1 MKKLILHSILALMPL
16 FAIAQSDPHVTMF
29 MYNKLL
35 YNPGYAGSRDMTSV
49 NALYRNQWAGIPGA
63 PKTISITADGP
74 AGSYMLPFRHVATG
88 ISVTNEKVGIENN
101 TAIKGYYAYR
111 IKLAKSV
118 LSLGLS
124 GGGSFY
130 SAAYSN
136 LTPFQQYDQ
145 NLTTDVRNA
154 FLPNFGTGAYWCT
167 EKYYLGLSVPSLLE
181 NKYDKKGTQIARQV
195 RGYYLSAGYV
205 YELNSVIKLKPQVL
219 ARIARNSDYG
229 LPFNCDI
236 NLSAIA
242 YDRLMIGAT
251 YRTDKSLS
259 AIAHIQVTQFINMG
273 YSYDYLL
280 SDIAPYARGAH
291 EFVVGLDLVRDRL
304 KYTTPRFSKSF

>member
-1 MKKLILHSILALMPL
+1 MPL
-16 FAIAQSDPHVTMF
+16 FALAQSDPHVTMF

-35 YNPGYAGSRDMTSV
+35 YNPGYAGSRDMTSG
-49 NALYRNQWAGIPGA
+49 NAQYRNQWAGIPGA
-63 PKTISITADGP
+63 PKTISVTADGP

-88 ISVTNEKVGIENN
+88 ISFTNEKVGIENN
-101 TAIKGYYAYR
+101 TTIKGYYAYR
-111 IKLAKSV
+111 VKLTKSI

-136 LTPFQQYDQ
+136 LTPFQQNDQ

-154 FLPNFGTGAYWCT
+154 FLPNFGTGAYWST
-167 EKYYLGLSVPSLLE
+167 EKYYVGVSVPSLLE

-195 RGYYLSAGYV
+195 RGYYLSGGYV
-205 YELNSVIKLKPQVL
+205 YELNSTVKLKPQIL

-251 YRTDKSLS
+251 YRTDKSFS
-259 AIAHIQVTQFINMG
+259 AIAHVQVTQFINMG

-291 EFVVGLDLVRDRL
+291 EFVVGFDLVRDRL